1 MAGSQEAAREQR
13 TNLEERVVNGWLI
26 QYYFH
31 CALDAFKTGRHRD
44 FHQLRNVL
52 SAVIERPCDSL
63 PQVSKQ
69 MRIMQCLSR
78 VEEGEN
84 PDCLF
89 RNENGESPL
98 ESAVNVLGVIE
109 DEFFVDEDLM
119 YSNKQMLKE
128 AAVVICIKNRQFE
141 RASKILKK
149 YTVHGFSTEALTNEL
164 SDIICQKNLMHPM
177 IQNFSYE
184 MIKEQILQLFES
196 MIDDSDNFL
205 KGHAE
210 KVVLAKEQ
218 TFALEPEQSD
228 LEEQPGE
235 PQRLEVDS
243 LETYSLSALK
253 AAFKKLSDAQDS
265 DAAFSELCET
275 DLSYQKSKYP
285 IFSYRNQSRNKGCSA
300 LDSRTRIKHTVS
312 IGKLVTER
320 DSQVSDLNE
329 SPEPPQRLIE
339 TSVATSTAA
348 TSSTSTLHIKTS
360 SPSKPGRSF
369 RSKWNSCKSKEE
381 KDNWSDEEDMFPI
394 KTTATFP
401 QLHPLRAASLQP
413 AQEVRKNLPSSEGV
427 TLLHLQAPTA
437 TTGCMDFLSR
447 SCVDPASQ
455 VVVWSGSLGPTWEMM
470 TTHHRVKGTLQTIIR
485 RGISGQWKRV
495 SG

>member
-1 MAGSQEAAREQR
+1 MAGSEEAVRVQR

-31 CALDAFKTGRHRD
+31 CAVDAFKAGRHRD

-89 RNENGESPL
+89 RNETGETPL

-141 RASKILKK
+141 KASKILKK
-149 YTVHGFSTEALTNEL
+149 YTAHGFSTEVLTNEL
-164 SDIICQKNLMHPM
+164 SDIICQKNLMHPL

-196 MIDDSDNFL
+196 MIDDSENFL
-205 KGHAE
+205 KGHAH

-218 TFALEPEQSD
+218 TFALEPEQID
-228 LEEQPGE
+228 LEEQPIE
-235 PQRLEVDS
+235 PQSLEVDS
-243 LETYSLSALK
+243 PETHSLSALK
-253 AAFKKLSDAQDS
+253 AAFKTLSDVQDS

-285 IFSYRNQSRNKGCSA
+285 LSRNKECSA
-300 LDSRTRIKHTVS
+300 LDSKANYSIRKKHTMS
-312 IGKLVTER
+312 IGKLVTEK
-320 DSQVSDLNE
+320 DSQVSDCNE
-329 SPEPPQRLIE
+329 SPEPPQRLIV
-339 TSVATSTAA
+339 TSVAQSTAA
-348 TSSTSTLHIKTS
+348 TSSTSALHIKTS
-360 SPSKPGRSF
+360 SPSRPDRSF
-369 RSKWNSCKSKEE
+369 RSQWNSSKGKEE
-381 KDNWSDEEDMFPI
+381 KDNWSDEEDMFP
-394 KTTATFP
+394 
-401 QLHPLRAASLQP
+401 
-413 AQEVRKNLPSSEGV
+413 RKNEDASSSKGSITNCNYKRNKWTVEESEWIKSGVKKFGEGNWIRILRKYPFTNRTSV
-427 TLLHLQAPTA
+427 MLKDRWRT
-437 TTGCMDFLSR
+437 MKR
-447 SCVDPASQ
+447 SGLV
-455 VVVWSGSLGPTWEMM
+455 
-470 TTHHRVKGTLQTIIR
+470 
-485 RGISGQWKRV
+485 
-495 SG
+495 

>member
-149 YTVHGFSTEALTNEL
+149 YTVHGFSTE
-164 SDIICQKNLMHPM
+164 
-177 IQNFSYE
+177 
-184 MIKEQILQLFES
+184 
-196 MIDDSDNFL
+196 
-205 KGHAE
+205 HAE

-455 VVVWSGSLGPTWEMM
+455 VVVWSGSLGPTWEMQM